1 MENIE
6 NENNELNEN
15 NENGGEQ
22 NEQRQNPI
30 GTNPYKLPKQTH
42 DIFGIMARGHFISSN
57 GTKDG
62 MNRLYD
68 IISDPDNFENLQNY
82 FSHIRYRI
90 ERGNNFF
97 YFSKVDEAPSAV
109 EKKLETFE
117 KYIDIVDLF
126 ASMDNKI
133 TIGSRFRTGEIAEEC
148 IANVRLKQKL
158 QKIPLYRSE
167 TLHNKVREICDL
179 MSRDSFLEREDE
191 QSETYKVLDS
201 YTYLLDVINA
211 IAIYEEGGD
220 GQSSG
225 IIYN

>member
-1 MENIE
+1 MEI
-6 NENNELNEN
+6 
-15 NENGGEQ
+15 
-22 NEQRQNPI
+22 
-30 GTNPYKLPKQTH
+30 KLPKQTH
-42 DIFGIMARGHFISSN
+42 DIFAIMARGHFISSN
-57 GTKDG
+57 STKDG

-68 IISDPDNFENLQNY
+68 IINEPENFENLQNY
-82 FSHIRYRI
+82 FNVIKYRI

-97 YFSKVDEAPSAV
+97 YFSKIDEINSIV

-117 KYIDIVDLF
+117 KYIDIIDLF

-133 TIGSRFRTGEIAEEC
+133 TIGSRFRTGSLAEEC
-148 IANVRLKQKL
+148 NANVRLKQKL

-191 QSETYKVLDS
+191 ASETYKVLDS

-211 IAIYEEGGD
+211 IAIYEEGTPTEGTT
-220 GQSSG
+220 G

>member
-1 MENIE
+1 MDI
-6 NENNELNEN
+6 
-15 NENGGEQ
+15 
-22 NEQRQNPI
+22 
-30 GTNPYKLPKQTH
+30 KLPKQTH
-42 DIFGIMARGHFISSN
+42 DIFAIMARGHFISSN

-68 IISDPDNFENLQNY
+68 IINDPENFENLQNY
-82 FSHIRYRI
+82 FGVIKYRI

-97 YFSKVDEAPSAV
+97 YFSKIDEANSII

-126 ASMDNKI
+126 ASMDNKV
-133 TIGSRFRTGEIAEEC
+133 TIGTRFRAGALAEEC
-148 IANVRLKQKL
+148 NANVRLKQKL

-191 QSETYKVLDS
+191 ASETYKVLDS
-201 YTYLLDVINA
+201 YSYLLDVINA
-211 IAIYEEGGD
+211 IAIYEEGGSENAE
-220 GQSSG
+220 GAGG

>member
-1 MENIE
+1 MDI
-6 NENNELNEN
+6 
-15 NENGGEQ
+15 
-22 NEQRQNPI
+22 
-30 GTNPYKLPKQTH
+30 KLPKQTH
-42 DIFGIMARGHFISSN
+42 DIFAIMARGHFISSN

-68 IISDPDNFENLQNY
+68 IINEPENFENLQNY
-82 FSHIRYRI
+82 FGVIKYRI

-97 YFSKVDEAPSAV
+97 YFSKVDEINSIV

-117 KYIDIVDLF
+117 KYIDIIDLF

-133 TIGSRFRTGEIAEEC
+133 TIGSRFRTGALAEEC
-148 IANVRLKQKL
+148 NANVRLKQKL

-191 QSETYKVLDS
+191 ASETYKVLDS
-201 YTYLLDVINA
+201 YAYLLDVINA
-211 IAIYEEGGD
+211 IAIYEEGGTTE
-220 GQSSG
+220 GTAG

>member
-1 MENIE
+1 MDI
-6 NENNELNEN
+6 
-15 NENGGEQ
+15 
-22 NEQRQNPI
+22 
-30 GTNPYKLPKQTH
+30 KLPKQTH
-42 DIFGIMARGHFISSN
+42 DIFAIMARGHFISSN

-68 IISDPDNFENLQNY
+68 VINEPENFENLQNY
-82 FSHIRYRI
+82 FGVIKYRI

-97 YFSKVDEAPSAV
+97 YFSKIDEINSIV

-117 KYIDIVDLF
+117 KYIDIIDLF

-133 TIGSRFRTGEIAEEC
+133 TIGSRFRTGALAEEC
-148 IANVRLKQKL
+148 NANVRLKQKL

-191 QSETYKVLDS
+191 ASETYKVLDS
-201 YTYLLDVINA
+201 YAYLLDVINA
-211 IAIYEEGGD
+211 IAIYEEGGTTE
-220 GQSSG
+220 GTAG

>member
-1 MENIE
+1 MDI
-6 NENNELNEN
+6 
-15 NENGGEQ
+15 
-22 NEQRQNPI
+22 
-30 GTNPYKLPKQTH
+30 KLPKQTH
-42 DIFGIMARGHFISSN
+42 DIFAIMARGHFISSN

-68 IISDPDNFENLQNY
+68 IINEPENFENLQNY
-82 FSHIRYRI
+82 FGVIKYRI

-97 YFSKVDEAPSAV
+97 YFSKVDEINSVV

-117 KYIDIVDLF
+117 KYIDIIDLF

-133 TIGSRFRTGEIAEEC
+133 TIGTRFRTGALAEEC
-148 IANVRLKQKL
+148 NANVRLKQKL

-191 QSETYKVLDS
+191 ASETYKVLDS
-201 YTYLLDVINA
+201 YAYLLDVINA
-211 IAIYEEGGD
+211 IAIYEEGGTTE
-220 GQSSG
+220 GTAG

>member
-1 MENIE
+1 MDIH
-6 NENNELNEN
+6 
-15 NENGGEQ
+15 
-22 NEQRQNPI
+22 I
-30 GTNPYKLPKQTH
+30 KLPKQTH
-42 DIFGIMARGHFISSN
+42 DIFAIMARGHFISSN

-68 IISDPDNFENLQNY
+68 IINEPENFENLQNY
-82 FSHIRYRI
+82 FNVIKYRI

-97 YFSKVDEAPSAV
+97 YFSKIDEINSIV

-117 KYIDIVDLF
+117 KYIDIIDLF

-133 TIGSRFRTGEIAEEC
+133 TIGSRFRTGSLAEEC
-148 IANVRLKQKL
+148 NANVRLKQKL

-191 QSETYKVLDS
+191 ASETYKVLDS

-211 IAIYEEGGD
+211 IAIYEEGTPTEGTT
-220 GQSSG
+220 G

>member
-1 MENIE
+1 MEI
-6 NENNELNEN
+6 
-15 NENGGEQ
+15 
-22 NEQRQNPI
+22 
-30 GTNPYKLPKQTH
+30 KLPKQTH
-42 DIFGIMARGHFISSN
+42 DIFAIMARGHFISSN

-68 IISDPDNFENLQNY
+68 IINDPENFENLQNY
-82 FSHIRYRI
+82 FAVIKYRI

-97 YFSKVDEAPSAV
+97 YFSKIDEINSIV

-126 ASMDNKI
+126 ASMDNKV
-133 TIGSRFRTGEIAEEC
+133 TIGTRFRAGALAEEC
-148 IANVRLKQKL
+148 NANVRLKQKL

-191 QSETYKVLDS
+191 ASETYKVLDS
-201 YTYLLDVINA
+201 YSYLLDVINA
-211 IAIYEEGGD
+211 IAIYEEGNTGE
-220 GQSSG
+220 GTSG

>member
-1 MENIE
+1 MDINI
-6 NENNELNEN
+6 
-15 NENGGEQ
+15 
-22 NEQRQNPI
+22 
-30 GTNPYKLPKQTH
+30 KLPKQTH
-42 DIFGIMARGHFISSN
+42 DIFAIMARGHFISSN

-68 IISDPDNFENLQNY
+68 IINDPENFENLQNY
-82 FSHIRYRI
+82 FNVIKYRI

-97 YFSKVDEAPSAV
+97 YFSKIDEINSIV

-117 KYIDIVDLF
+117 KYIDIIDLF

-133 TIGSRFRTGEIAEEC
+133 TIGTRFRTGALAEEC
-148 IANVRLKQKL
+148 NANVRLKQKL

-191 QSETYKVLDS
+191 ASETYKVLDS
-201 YTYLLDVINA
+201 YSYLLDVINA
-211 IAIYEEGGD
+211 IAIYEEGSATEGT
-220 GQSSG
+220 SG

>member
-1 MENIE
+1 MENNENIE
-6 NENNELNEN
+6 NTENTGSNEENSSNEN
-15 NENGGEQ
+15 
-22 NEQRQNPI
+22 RHSI
-30 GTNPYKLPKQTH
+30 GSNSPYKLPRQTH

-68 IISDPDNFENLQNY
+68 IISDPENFENLQNY

-220 GQSSG
+220 GQGSG

>member
-1 MENIE
+1 MDI
-6 NENNELNEN
+6 
-15 NENGGEQ
+15 
-22 NEQRQNPI
+22 
-30 GTNPYKLPKQTH
+30 KLPKQTH
-42 DIFGIMARGHFISSN
+42 DIFAIMARGHFISSN

-68 IISDPDNFENLQNY
+68 IINEPENFENLQNY
-82 FSHIRYRI
+82 FNVIKYRI

-97 YFSKVDEAPSAV
+97 YFSKIDEINSVV

-117 KYIDIVDLF
+117 KYIDIIDLF

-133 TIGSRFRTGEIAEEC
+133 TIGSRFRTGSLAEEC
-148 IANVRLKQKL
+148 NANVRLKQKL

-191 QSETYKVLDS
+191 ASETYKVLDS

-211 IAIYEEGGD
+211 IAIYEEGTPTEGTT
-220 GQSSG
+220 G

>member
-1 MENIE
+1 MDI
-6 NENNELNEN
+6 
-15 NENGGEQ
+15 
-22 NEQRQNPI
+22 
-30 GTNPYKLPKQTH
+30 KLPKQTH
-42 DIFGIMARGHFISSN
+42 DIFAIMARGHFISSN

-68 IISDPDNFENLQNY
+68 IINEPENFENLQNY
-82 FSHIRYRI
+82 FNVIKYRI

-97 YFSKVDEAPSAV
+97 YFSKIDEINSIV

-117 KYIDIVDLF
+117 KYIDIIDLF

-133 TIGSRFRTGEIAEEC
+133 TIGSRFRTGSLAEEC
-148 IANVRLKQKL
+148 NANVRLKQKL

-191 QSETYKVLDS
+191 ASETYKVLDS

-211 IAIYEEGGD
+211 IAIYEEGTPTEGTA
-220 GQSSG
+220 G